1 MGDRLGT
8 PDVVGIQLLLIY
20 FLFIYYCC
28 FYFYFCKCFMC
39 VIISVLHYVLLL
51 TLCFSKCVSPTMH
64 SILCLF
70 LYTAFTNFSLL
81 VFGLFVKQQ

>member
-1 MGDRLGT
+1 
-8 PDVVGIQLLLIY
+8 
-20 FLFIYYCC
+20 
-28 FYFYFCKCFMC
+28 MC